1 MTGYVLIQA
10 DPGANKRVAEQ
21 LRKLDEVT
29 EAHMTFGPY
38 DVVAVVQ
45 FRDLADMGDIIDR
58 KIQPMPGIVDTLTCL
73 ATD

>member
-1 MTGYVLIQA
+1 MKGYVLISV

-21 LRKLDEVT
+21 LNKLDEVL

-38 DVVAVVQ
+38 DVVAVVN
-45 FRDLADMGDIIDR
+45 FKNLSHMGDVLDQ
-58 KIQPMPGIVDTLTCL
+58 KIQPVPGVVDTLTCL

>member
-1 MTGYVLIQA
+1 MKGYVLISAQ
-10 DPGANKRVAEQ
+10 PGSNKKVAEQ
-21 LRKLDEVT
+21 LKKLDEVI

-45 FRDLADMGDIIDR
+45 FADLADMGDIVDQ
-58 KIQPMPGIVDTLTCL
+58 KIQPVPGVIDTLTCL

>member
-10 DPGANKRVAEQ
+10 DPGANKRVVEQ

-38 DVVAVVQ
+38 DVVAVVK
-45 FRDLADMGDIIDR
+45 FKDLADMGDIIDR
-58 KIQPMPGIVDTLTCL
+58 KIQPVPGIVDTLTCL

>member
-1 MTGYVLIQA
+1 MTGYILIQA
-10 DPGANKRVAEQ
+10 DPGANQRVVEQ

-38 DVVAVVQ
+38 DVVAVVK
-45 FRDLADMGDIIDR
+45 FKDLADMGDIIDR
-58 KIQPMPGIVDTLTCL
+58 KIQPVPGIVDTLTCL